1 MNTPTKHPDAAVN
14 AESAARLVS
23 DEMVRLADEAAIRHF
38 AGLPDEQKVSDARFG
53 CLRAALEAVA
63 ANLIERHATL
73 QTQATHGEGEADNAW
88 DRRELGASMEHA
100 QPAPSPTAAPRGTR
114 SELIEELKQ
123 LGFHL
128 RMVENRLCDFE
139 CEIGDSDTCIRAA
152 AALGEMGTK

>member
-1 MNTPTKHPDAAVN
+1 MTTTPNDAAVN
-14 AESAARLVS
+14 VESAAKLVS
-23 DEMVRLADEAAIRHF
+23 DKDVELACSEYIDWFYEGCEGVEKKIPCNSF
-38 AGLPDEQKVSDARFG
+38 AMR
-53 CLRAALEAVA
+53 RALEAVA
-63 ANLIERHATL
+63 ANLIERHATT